1 MTLEEA
7 LRDPIYLVSM
17 DPEVKACVVCPG
29 KLLKNFKMSGVHLS
43 SHVRVSVRSLNT
55 HSPAN
60 VCPGP
65 YAPLH
70 EVDILDALDAES
82 GSKPAIETTGNSK
95 RAQKRVCLLG
105 DADAHMLTFRQKAKI
120 EAIKDK
126 RTRQKAMKAKAL
138 LKKAAAA
145 APSDEPAPS
154 PSKPPQKDKSAGKDR
169 SVKRDK
175 KGKAAAES
183 AAVPVA
189 AASKPKKRTKPDT
202 DASLPAAKKPRREFI
217 RAPSPPSATPGKTS
231 SKPQEPAAAKAKPG
245 KNSSKK
251 PKSSTVDKA
260 SAPAKKRKVSA

>member
-1 MTLEEA
+1 MYVFLCA
-7 LRDPIYLVSM
+7 LFITTHRRTSVQAHTRRYTKFV
-17 DPEVKACVVCPG
+17 E
-29 KLLKNFKMSGVHLS
+29 LS
-43 SHVRVSVRSLNT
+43 KTDDSL
-55 HSPAN
+55 
-60 VCPGP
+60 
-65 YAPLH
+65 
-70 EVDILDALDAES
+70 VDILDALDAES
-82 GSKPAIETTGNSK
+82 GSKPAIDTTGNSK

-105 DADAHMLTFRQKAKI
+105 DADAHMLTFRQKAKM

-154 PSKPPQKDKSAGKDR
+154 PLKAPKKDKPTGKDR

-183 AAVPVA
+183 AAVPAA

-202 DASLPAAKKPRREFI
+202 DAPLPVAKKPRREFI
-217 RAPSPPSATPGKTS
+217 RAPSPPSAPSGKT

-251 PKSSTVDKA
+251 PSTVDKA